1 MEIEGVI
8 SSLRSTDRYVETIF
22 LEGGCYQFR
31 QFLAA
36 LFPEAKALINVGRD
50 HVVTLLNDTC
60 YDITGKVE
68 SAGYHELS
76 RLDLSLV
83 ESWSFSR
90 TRHRGY
96 FLNKVGRALCC
107 TACIRLL
114 NSLFYFV
121 VFFPMP
127 RERQH

>member
-22 LEGGCYQFR
+22 LEGGCYKFH

-36 LFPEAKALINVGRD
+36 LFPGATALINEERD
-50 HVVTLLNDTC
+50 HVVTLLNHSC

-76 RLDLSLV
+76 GEDLSLV

-90 TRHRGY
+90 TRM
-96 FLNKVGRALCC
+96 L
-107 TACIRLL
+107 
-114 NSLFYFV
+114 SLGECPFCEEPLIV
-121 VFFPMP
+121 
-127 RERQH
+127 